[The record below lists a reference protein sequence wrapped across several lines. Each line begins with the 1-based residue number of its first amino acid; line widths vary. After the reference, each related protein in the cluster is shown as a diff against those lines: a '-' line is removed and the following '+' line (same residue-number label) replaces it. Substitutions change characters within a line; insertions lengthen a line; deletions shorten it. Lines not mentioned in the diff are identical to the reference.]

1 MAIHWQIPFKSRR
14 TSVVYT
20 VNIYD
25 STYTGNAIVLKGGA
39 QPFTT
44 QEDDNDDQ
52 FTPVRTQTGY
62 IRIVDDG
69 KDANGNTWNWKTIL
83 PSTDTDRPVT
93 LTDGSNNVVWQGFM
107 QAQNFG
113 GVLYGNPQER
123 EFPVQCALTTLQGTD
138 INYTQKEIQNFA
150 YLLDYIVSSLPTIS
164 IDNIYIQ
171 GGADAQSWLLKRIDW
186 QNFVDVDSEGNLSA
200 RYNLYQCL
208 EDMCRF
214 WGWTARTHKKN
225 LYLTRADDTTTTFLA
240 LTRAQLTTMAG
251 GNTAGTTNG
260 TFSTVTLSGDIF
272 ASVNNNDYR
281 QRGPNKATVKA
292 NGNTGDTELVRIFPN
307 SVVDAMTAG
316 GTYLVNGGGFG
327 GSSGNGLRYTND
339 ITSFDASLLSGRC
352 ESTYATFNVMSTT
365 NGEPHNVIKVLKS
378 FTSTSA
384 TPYASLYTVY
394 EHVFSGGMI
403 TISGTIY
410 RGGDLYQNY
419 GDGEVGSEHMY
430 MRVGI
435 GKTRGSAVW
444 YAPTGGLGPDRWGN
458 AWSSTMTTFKVTI
471 GNKEDVLAQ
480 IVAPTKC
487 SGLLFVDI
495 LGSDDLSEVSGQR
508 SFDLADFMVTC
519 LRNNKYYEI
528 TTNEYGNFAGIKTK
542 VFSDTREYKSEN
554 QNNVRQDWNADC
566 IYASDNDMSFGYGV
580 LINADD
586 GYMIGY
592 NYGGLGLLTY
602 PEQHLA
608 NRVTAYWASAKR
620 KIEAE
625 LRSNASIGTN
635 VTVADITPQ
644 YKVTLDSTTTHPI
657 SISREWR
664 DDVIKLTLLE
674 M

>member
-1 MAIHWQIPFKSRR
+1 MAIHWQIPFKSLRSG
-14 TSVVYT
+14 TDYT

-25 STYTGNAIVLKGGA
+25 STHSGNPVVLKGGA

-44 QEDDNDDQ
+44 QEDDNDDM
-52 FTPVRTQTGY
+52 FTPIRTQSGY

-69 KDANGNTWNWKTIL
+69 KDANGNTWNWKDML
-83 PSTDTDRPVT
+83 PNTDTDRPVT
-93 LTDGSNNVVWQGFM
+93 LTSGGTVLWQGFM

-123 EFPVQCALTTLQGTD
+123 EFPIQCALTTLEGTD

-150 YLLDYIVSSLPTIS
+150 YLLNYIVSSIPTIS
-164 IDNIYIQ
+164 IDNIYVQ
-171 GGADAQSWLLKRIDW
+171 GGSDAQAWLLKRIDW

-200 RYNLYQCL
+200 RYNLFQCL

-214 WGWTARTHKKN
+214 WGWTARTFRKN
-225 LYLTRADDTTTTFLA
+225 LYLTRVDDATTTFLT
-240 LTRAQLTTMAG
+240 LTRAQLTTMSGGSTAG
-251 GNTAGTTNG
+251 GSAS
-260 TFSTVTLSGDIF
+260 FSSVTLSGDIF
-272 ASVNNNDYR
+272 ASISNNDYR

-292 NGNTGDTELVRIFPN
+292 NGNTGDTEMVKAFPN
-307 SVVDAMTAG
+307 SVVDTMTAG

-339 ITSFDASLLSGRC
+339 ITSFTASLMAGQC
-352 ESTYATFNVMSTT
+352 QSTYATFNVMSTT
-365 NGEPHNVIKVLKS
+365 NGEPKNVIRILKS
-378 FTSTSA
+378 FSSTSA
-384 TPYASLYTVY
+384 TAYASLYTVY
-394 EHVFSGGMI
+394 EHVYSGGMI

-419 GDGEVGSEHMY
+419 GDGETGSEHMY

-435 GKTRGSAVW
+435 GKTRASAVW
-444 YAPTGGLGPDRWGN
+444 FTPSGGLGPSRWEN
-458 AWSSTMTTFKVTI
+458 TWSSTMTAFKVPI
-471 GNKEDVLAQ
+471 GNKEDVLTQ

-495 LGSDDLSEVSGQR
+495 IGSDDLSEVSGQR
-508 SFDLADFMVTC
+508 SFDLADFTVTC

-528 TTNEYGNFAGIKTK
+528 TTNEYGNFASIKTRD
-542 VFSDTREYKSEN
+542 FSETREYKSEN
-554 QNNVRQDWNADC
+554 QNNVRQEWNADC

-586 GYMIGY
+586 GYMTGY

-620 KIEAE
+620 KIETE
-625 LRSNASIGTN
+625 LRTNVSIGTGI
-635 VTVADITPQ
+635 TVGDISPQ
-644 YKVTLDSTTTHPI
+644 YKLTLDSTLSHPI
-657 SISREWR
+657 SICREWR
-664 DDVIKLTLLE
+664 DDVTKLTLIEL
-674 M
+674 